1 MLFGLDIGGTN
12 LKAARVSPAGD
23 VAETVTV
30 PAGGQIPRDA
40 LLGTIAETVRS
51 VAGRDPVTRVGIAVG
66 GLVYPDGAMRDEMAN
81 LPNLAHVPLAETFSD
96 LLGAPCR
103 VENDANAAMRGEA
116 WLGAAR
122 GLRNAMTMTFGTA
135 IGSGLLI
142 DARIHAGANNGAGEI
157 GLWRMGPPPA
167 SGTWLTLEEIA
178 APAAI
183 ERHRGRNFTALFDD
197 RNQVLRSEFELIG
210 RAIAN
215 ADLLLDLEAVV
226 LVGAVTALGEPFRT
240 AVEQAALN
248 AVPSAWQ
255 SELSVRLGEL
265 GAYSGAIGA
274 AALWLEDDSSTF
286 RPD

>member
-1 MLFGLDIGGTN
+1 MLIGLDIGGTN

-30 PAGGQIPRDA
+30 PAGGQISRSA
-40 LLGTIAETVRS
+40 LLDTAAETVRS
-51 VAGRDPVTRVGIAVG
+51 LDGSDAVTRVGIAVG
-66 GLVYPDGAMRDEMAN
+66 GLVYPDGAIRDEMAN
-81 LPNLAHVPLAETFSD
+81 LPNLAHVPLADTFSD
-96 LLGAPCR
+96 LLGRPCR

-122 GLRNAMTMTFGTA
+122 GLHNAMTMTFGTA

-142 DARIHAGANNGAGEI
+142 DGRIHAGANNGAGEI

-167 SGTWLTLEEIA
+167 AGNWLTLEELA

-183 ERHRGRNFTALFDD
+183 ERRHGHGFAVLFEDRAEALVD
-197 RNQVLRSEFELIG
+197 EFEMIG

-226 LVGAVTALGEPFRT
+226 LVGAVTALGEPFRA
-240 AVEQAALN
+240 AVENAAMN

-255 SELSVRLGEL
+255 SELSIRLGEL

-274 AALWLEDDSSTF
+274 AALWLEDGG
-286 RPD
+286 